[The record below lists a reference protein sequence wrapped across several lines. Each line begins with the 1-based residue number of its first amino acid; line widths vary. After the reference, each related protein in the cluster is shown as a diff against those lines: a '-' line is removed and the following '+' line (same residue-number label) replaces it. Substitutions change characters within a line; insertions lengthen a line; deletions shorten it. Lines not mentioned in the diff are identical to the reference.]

1 MSSFDSEN
9 DYDPWASSYEANMP
23 AYSFDAQPAVP
34 QPSYAAPQ
42 PDLAAPEA
50 QPEAPLQA
58 SQLDFEQGFPT
69 QEPDIQALQSAFTNK
84 QVVFTGPQ
92 TTQAV
97 PLQGAAL
104 AAQVSELSV
113 DNPQTAPSQSE
124 TTTMLK
130 TALRNCD
137 LFKALDIT
145 QIEAIVEV
153 MQQTSYTKD
162 DVVTRQ
168 GTDAFEMYVLEHGE
182 LEVSLDGGDGK
193 RQVIHKFTAGAF
205 FGEKALFSENTKRTV
220 NVIALNNC
228 TLWSINRSQFEKI
241 MQNTNETE
249 SQETQSITKFC
260 GCVLL

>member
-1 MSSFDSEN
+1 MSSSDSEN
-9 DYDPWASSYEANMP
+9 PYDPWASSYQANVP
-23 AYSFDAQPAVP
+23 AYSFCAQPAVP

-42 PDLAAPEA
+42 PDLAAPQPAFAA

-69 QEPDIQALQSAFTNK
+69 QEPDTQALQSAFTNQ
-84 QVVFTGPQ
+84 QVVFAGPQ

-97 PLQGAAL
+97 PFQGAP
-104 AAQVSELSV
+104 VPELSV
-113 DNPQTAPSQSE
+113 DNPQTASSQSE

-130 TALRNCD
+130 TTLRKCD
-137 LFKALDIT
+137 LFKDIDIT
-145 QIEAIVEV
+145 HIEAIVEV
-153 MQQTSYTKD
+153 MQQTSFKKD
-162 DVVTRQ
+162 DFVTRQ

-182 LEVSLDGGDGK
+182 LGVSFDGGDGK

-205 FGEKALFSENTKRTV
+205 FGEKALFNENTKRTV

-241 MQNTNETE
+241 MQNTNEAE